1 MRRWPSIL
9 LATVLTLTLAAPAA
23 AIDPVPAEGHPYSV
37 GDELHY
43 HWGYPL
49 DPSGSKWNPPDYA
62 REAIESATLLHANT
76 STKAR
81 APEFIK
87 GGSGGERGE
96 FWWAWQSVSP
106 CTSNQLACAGHQ
118 VPANNS
124 YYSEHASPKPTW
136 RVTLSPQGDNCG
148 ATCRINWC
156 ENPDV
161 DNSNCWYMKRVL
173 IHELGHVLDLAHD
186 PTHSEG
192 TSVMYED
199 VPPYADPDGGDT
211 KEYLSCDV
219 ARLQLLYSRDATDR
233 APSTCLRDIPHTTD
247 DMLETVLTIDA
258 DDTVACFGQSVTFS
272 GKLSFEAWDSYESL
286 ANDPIGGQ
294 TIIIQ
299 YRPWGS
305 TGSWTDDL
313 TLTTDDGGHWS
324 AVHRFYTS
332 VDREWRAKSLD
343 ETMIQH
349 DYSSSI
355 RVRWPAPC

>member
-219 ARLQLLYSRDATDR
+219 ARLQLLYSRDATD
-233 APSTCLRDIPHTTD
+233 ACPVDLPEGHPSYDRRHAGDRPHHRCGRHGRLLRSVGD
-247 DMLETVLTIDA
+247 LL
-258 DDTVACFGQSVTFS
+258 GQAELR
-272 GKLSFEAWDSYESL
+272 GLGL
-286 ANDPIGGQ
+286 
-294 TIIIQ
+294 
-299 YRPWGS
+299 
-305 TGSWTDDL
+305 
-313 TLTTDDGGHWS
+313 
-324 AVHRFYTS
+324 
-332 VDREWRAKSLD
+332 
-343 ETMIQH
+343 
-349 DYSSSI
+349 I
-355 RVRWPAPC
+355 RVVGERPHRRSDDRHPVPTVGQHRQLDRRPHAHHG